1 MAFLIVFQQ
10 SVLPLFIIIGVAL
23 VYNRYF
29 KPNIKEITSLTLT
42 VLAPVFVF
50 DSIVK
55 HGISL
60 GALKLPFVFML
71 ILTGL
76 LMLIAYLAGRLLRLQ
91 DNDRISFIL
100 ACSMINIGNFGL
112 PLIFFTYGEGGVSY
126 SVVYFVAFNIALSTI
141 AIYISSNASGF
152 GKIMLDLLK
161 MPLFHAFILA
171 LIVVQFSLPIP
182 EFVSKSFGL
191 TGQAAIPLLIF
202 ILGLQLAKTRFQS
215 KFLLIIA
222 VAVVIRLLISP
233 LISYP
238 LLGTLGVAGVERQI
252 ATLQTSAPSALLP
265 LMYAIKFNRSPDLL
279 ASIILATTV
288 LSSIT
293 LTALIQ
299 WMG

>member
-10 SVLPLFIIIGVAL
+10 SVLPLFVIIGVAL
-23 VYNRYF
+23 VYNRF
-29 KPNIKEITSLTLT
+29 FRPNIREITSLTLT
-42 VLAPVFVF
+42 VLAPIFVF

-55 HGISL
+55 HGIGL
-60 GALKLPFVFML
+60 GALKLPFIFML

-91 DNDRISFIL
+91 DNDRVSFVL

-112 PLIFFTYGEGGVSY
+112 PLIYFTYGERAVSY
-126 SVVYFVAFNIALSTI
+126 SVIYFVAFSLALSTI
-141 AIYISSNASGF
+141 AIYISSNSSGF
-152 GKIMLDLLK
+152 RQIMSDLLK
-161 MPLFHAFILA
+161 MPLFHAFFLA
-171 LIVVQFSLPIP
+171 MIVVQCGLPLP
-182 EFVSKSFGL
+182 DFANKSIGL
-191 TGQAAIPLLIF
+191 IGQATIPLLIF
-202 ILGLQLAKTRFQS
+202 ILGLQLANTRFQS
-215 KFLLIIA
+215 KFLIVIGVA
-222 VAVVIRLLISP
+222 VAIRLLISP

-238 LLGTLGVAGVERQI
+238 LLGTLGVSGIERQI

-265 LMYAIKFNRSPDLL
+265 LMYAIKFDRSPDLL

-293 LTALIQ
+293 LTVLIQ